1 VAFAPFLVAFS
12 ESNELVRMLAIACTC
27 FIAALQAVSGY
38 SDFKK
43 NWIAYKNTVNELE
56 IMKLKFENYKNCED
70 ERAKP
75 ELENLFNDFTELM
88 RAHDKLWASNVKDNR
103 SKA

>member
-1 VAFAPFLVAFS
+1 
-12 ESNELVRMLAIACTC
+12 MLAIACTC